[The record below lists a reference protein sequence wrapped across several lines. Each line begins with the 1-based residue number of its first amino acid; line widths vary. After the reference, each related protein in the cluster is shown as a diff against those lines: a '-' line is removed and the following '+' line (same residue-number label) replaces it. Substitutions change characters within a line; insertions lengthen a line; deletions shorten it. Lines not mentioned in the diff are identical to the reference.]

1 MGFWTEGMGSVLG
14 GSVYGGSYER
24 LSGRDLVMEGVCRLF
39 LISF

>member
-24 LSGRDLVMEGVCRLF
+24 LSGRDLVCRLF